1 MKLTKYD
8 KDTML
13 SAIKRDLPEID
24 DREAIQ
30 AALEKA
36 MSPLCRKL
44 YKLTPGAVR
53 VKYVASYDFFQ
64 AGYSHEYYVGDADF
78 KTVLEPFKA
87 KKRARG
93 ETLNKVSA
101 ALEACTTLK
110 QLQERLPEFV
120 KYAPAEVTKSTN
132 TLVVQ
137 SPVNELKALGW
148 PVGAKK

>member
-8 KDTML
+8 KDVMV

-24 DREAIQ
+24 DSSAIQ

-44 YKLTPGAVR
+44 YKLTPGALHT
-53 VKYVASYDFFQ
+53 SHI
-64 AGYSHEYYVGDADF
+64 YSHHFLQGGRSREYYVGDADF
-78 KTVLEPFKA
+78 DAVTKPFRDKCKQREA
-87 KKRARG
+87 
-93 ETLNKVSA
+93 TMSKVSA
-101 ALEACTTLK
+101 AIHACTTLK

-120 KYAPAEVTKSTN
+120 RYAPQELTKITN
-132 TLVVQ
+132 ALVVQ
-137 SPVNELKALGW
+137 NPAAELKALGW

>member
-8 KDTML
+8 KSTML

-53 VKYVASYDFFQ
+53 VGYASSYDFFQ
-64 AGYSHEYYVGDADF
+64 AGCSHEYYVGDADF
-78 KTVLEPFKA
+78 TTVTKAFKD
-87 KKRARG
+87 KKRARDA
-93 ETLNKVSA
+93 TLNKVSA

-120 KYAPAEVTKSTN
+120 KYAPVGLTKSTN
-132 TLVVQ
+132 ALVVQ

>member
-8 KDTML
+8 KDVMI
-13 SAIKRDLPEID
+13 SAIERDLPEID
-24 DREAIQ
+24 DSEAIQ

-44 YKLTPGAVR
+44 YKLTPKAL
-53 VKYVASYDFFQ
+53 KTSY
-64 AGYSHEYYVGDADF
+64 AYSNHFLQGGSGREYYVGDADF
-78 KTVLEPFKA
+78 DAATEPFKDKCKQREA
-87 KKRARG
+87 TRS
-93 ETLNKVSA
+93 KVSA
-101 ALEACTTLK
+101 AIHACTTLK

-120 KYAPAEVTKSTN
+120 RYAPVELTKSAN
-132 TLVVQ
+132 ALVVQ

>member
-8 KDTML
+8 KSTML

-44 YKLTPGAVR
+44 YKLTPGAVSI
-53 VKYVASYDFFQ
+53 KYAASYDFFQ
-64 AGYSHEYYVGDADF
+64 GNCSHEYYVGDADF

-87 KKRARG
+87 KKRAR
-93 ETLNKVSA
+93 EATLDKVSA
-101 ALEACTTLK
+101 ALGACTTLK

-120 KYAPAEVTKSTN
+120 KYAPVELTKSTN
-132 TLVVQ
+132 ALVVQ
-137 SPVNELKALGW
+137 SPINELKALGW